1 MRNSRT
7 RSRWSPWSMI
17 RPFLLVPPHAQYVLS
32 FCAML
37 GKSEFLSS
45 MPSIMVVDL
54 PNFLVSRRMRILCCS
69 FSISPQT
76 HRSLGSPHVEQT
88 SAMTLNSELS
98 TDVYKSFKLEA
109 CLGWVGGF
117 CFVIW
122 LVLVSVWC
130 AVAGFLRV
138 KKFYSPL
145 I

>member
-1 MRNSRT
+1 
-7 RSRWSPWSMI
+7 MI

-98 TDVYKSFKLEA
+98 TDVYKSFKLSVFR
-109 CLGWVGGF
+109 LGWWVLF
-117 CFVIW
+117 FVVW
-122 LVLVSVWC
+122 SVLVAVWC